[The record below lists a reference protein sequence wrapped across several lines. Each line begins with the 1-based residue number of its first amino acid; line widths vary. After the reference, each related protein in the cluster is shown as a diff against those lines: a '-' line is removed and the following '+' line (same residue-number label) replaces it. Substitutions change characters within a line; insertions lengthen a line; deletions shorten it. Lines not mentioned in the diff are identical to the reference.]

1 MVGECDYVTPITI
14 DNSHFNS
21 SKKNEICVSTA
32 KKYMQN
38 VVKCGKYSFAKFAK
52 CLYISEAKLAGK
64 LNSIT

>member
-14 DNSHFNS
+14 DNSHF
-21 SKKNEICVSTA
+21 KKNEIYIRTA
-32 KKYMQN
+32 KKCMQN

-52 CLYISEAKLAGK
+52 CLYISEAKLTGK